1 MFAKA
6 KAAGTRPRKP
16 LGPQPMS
23 EEAVQPAV
31 TNRHVA
37 RGLGTTVL
45 ARLGAVVEIVT
56 QPLYVLMFGLA
67 GFGLYAVL
75 WAAINLIENIFD
87 LGMTSAMQRTVPQ
100 SASDAEA
107 AAALRTALL
116 FGVGPCLV
124 VSALIAIFAADL
136 APWLN
141 VAEKDRALVT
151 PAIQI
156 FVWALPLWAF
166 VEIATSALRA
176 RMVFGAEIR
185 LRIVWEQVMRV
196 VFAVL
201 FFALGFG
208 LEGLF
213 IAHLCSLAVT
223 AILSVR
229 LLRRYYSFGDLLR
242 GGRGSEVERNT
253 FWAGLSVLPSN
264 IITRLFGDAPALILN
279 LMLPGASGA
288 AAAGL
293 FTIARKLSSVV
304 QLVRIAFA
312 YVVAPLAASAE
323 RGGREQVADIY
334 AYATRLISAIA
345 LPMAAVLA
353 AGSSS
358 LLSLFGAQAHVA
370 QGAVIILFIA
380 RAIEAV
386 VGISL
391 PVLQVVAAF
400 RHQLTASLLG
410 VLVAVGA
417 GWLLV
422 DHVDALTGV
431 TLAMSIG
438 LVVMAGIPMLQLAIG
453 EGLHPFDHQFP
464 MVALR
469 GLAITIVAG
478 ALALLVSRLP
488 DPVALPLIIAIAVG
502 AIWLSVRF
510 GLPYA
515 DRASLGK
522 TGRRLRLIGPD
533 ARVAEAG
540 DPA

>member
-45 ARLGAVVEIVT
+45 ARLGAVVESVT

-100 SASDAEA
+100 SATDAEA

-124 VSALIAIFAADL
+124 VAALIAIFAADL

-370 QGAVIILFIA
+370 QGAVIILLLA

-417 GWLLV
+417 GWLFV

>member
-1 MFAKA
+1 MSAKA

-229 LLRRYYSFGDLLR
+229 LLRRYYSFGDLFR

-417 GWLLV
+417 GWLFV

>member
-1 MFAKA
+1 
-6 KAAGTRPRKP
+6 
-16 LGPQPMS
+16 MS

-229 LLRRYYSFGDLLR
+229 LLRRYYSFGDLFR

-417 GWLLV
+417 GWLFV

>member
-100 SASDAEA
+100 SATDAEA

-124 VSALIAIFAADL
+124 VAALIAIFAADL

-288 AAAGL
+288 E
-293 FTIARKLSSVV
+293 I
-304 QLVRIAFA
+304 
-312 YVVAPLAASAE
+312 
-323 RGGREQVADIY
+323 GR
-334 AYATRLISAIA
+334 
-345 LPMAAVLA
+345 
-353 AGSSS
+353 
-358 LLSLFGAQAHVA
+358 AHV
-370 QGAVIILFIA
+370 
-380 RAIEAV
+380 
-386 VGISL
+386 
-391 PVLQVVAAF
+391 
-400 RHQLTASLLG
+400 
-410 VLVAVGA
+410 
-417 GWLLV
+417 
-422 DHVDALTGV
+422 
-431 TLAMSIG
+431 
-438 LVVMAGIPMLQLAIG
+438 
-453 EGLHPFDHQFP
+453 
-464 MVALR
+464 
-469 GLAITIVAG
+469 
-478 ALALLVSRLP
+478 
-488 DPVALPLIIAIAVG
+488 
-502 AIWLSVRF
+502 
-510 GLPYA
+510 
-515 DRASLGK
+515 
-522 TGRRLRLIGPD
+522 
-533 ARVAEAG
+533 
-540 DPA
+540 

>member
-75 WAAINLIENIFD
+75 WATINLIENIFD

-100 SASDAEA
+100 SATDAEA

-124 VSALIAIFAADL
+124 VAALIAIFAADL

-156 FVWALPLWAF
+156 FVWALPLRAC

-201 FFALGFG
+201 FFAVGFG

-229 LLRRYYSFGDLLR
+229 LLRRHYSFGDLLR

-312 YVVAPLAASAE
+312 YVMAPLAASAE

-417 GWLLV
+417 GWLFV

-533 ARVAEAG
+533 APVAEPG
-540 DPA
+540 DAA